1 LECRPAPPRLRAR
14 TLDAEIR
21 GGKRESGS
29 MKRCPYCAE
38 EIQDAAIRCRYCG
51 SALPLEAVLGAEGL
65 PTDVEVLQT
74 GRRYVIGV
82 VEEAYALDLLSPDT
96 PIERFSG
103 DEEGL
108 ETAMDQFD
116 ELERISRGPYQ
127 WLGALRRGFV
137 ISVIVWAIARGVA
150 TSWLYFMNRSGFG
163 EFPTALV
170 AIQVVSDIAFVAWVG
185 SLATIASFWL
195 ADAWRS
201 GSRGRG

>member
-1 LECRPAPPRLRAR
+1 
-14 TLDAEIR
+14 
-21 GGKRESGS
+21 

-65 PTDVEVLQT
+65 ATDVEVLQS

-82 VEEAYALDLLSPDT
+82 VEEAYALWDLLSPDT

-116 ELERISRGPYQ
+116 ELERISRGPYP
-127 WLGALRRGFV
+127 WIGALRRGFV
-137 ISVIVWAIARGVA
+137 ISVIVWAIARGVS

-163 EFPTALV
+163 EFPITLPSRRSRISPSSRGWARSRPSR
-170 AIQVVSDIAFVAWVG
+170 A
-185 SLATIASFWL
+185 
-195 ADAWRS
+195 S
-201 GSRGRG
+201 GSQTRCARDRAGVGDGRRCPPSPRHGSHSA